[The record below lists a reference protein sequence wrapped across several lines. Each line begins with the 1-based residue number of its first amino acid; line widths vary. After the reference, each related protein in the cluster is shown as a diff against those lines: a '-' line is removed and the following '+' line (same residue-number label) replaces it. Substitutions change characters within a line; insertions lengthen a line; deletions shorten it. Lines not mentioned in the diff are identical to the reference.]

1 MKVNFNELVKGT
13 ILLNKRNRK
22 EFKVVSLDEKEQ
34 KVELLN
40 ISSEETVKVSK
51 ATFERWY
58 SVQSVPEK
66 EEPKEEPKTEPKPT
80 AGPKVSKRTNRRP
93 RPATEVIVVER
104 IEKGNDKEVVEIKE
118 KRQKLK
124 SGTPKSDTVLSLT
137 KQLEARIA
145 HDFPASRRGVTQS
158 FIKYAHQYN
167 FVKIFQTKSKI
178 RINVLSRAMPEE
190 MKAQLDRIV
199 PAKYGWPIDGFFTIR
214 REEDLDT
221 AMELIAYSAKGAKG

>member
-51 ATFERWY
+51 VTFERWY
-58 SVQSVPEK
+58 TVQSVPEK
-66 EEPKEEPKTEPKPT
+66 EEPKEEPKAEAKPT

-93 RPATEVIVVER
+93 RPTTVVVVEA
-104 IEKGNDKEVVEIKE
+104 IDKKEDTEVVEIKE
-118 KRQKLK
+118 KRKNAK

-137 KQLEARIA
+137 KQLEDRIA

>member
-40 ISSEETVKVSK
+40 ISSEETVKVAK

-58 SVQSVPEK
+58 TVQSVPKAEA
-66 EEPKEEPKTEPKPT
+66 KPT
-80 AGPKVSKRTNRRP
+80 TGPKVSKRTNRRP
-93 RPATEVIVVER
+93 RPTTVVVVEA
-104 IEKGNDKEVVEIKE
+104 IDKKDDKEVVEIKE
-118 KRQKLK
+118 KRKNAK

-137 KQLEARIA
+137 KQLEDRIA

-167 FVKIFQTKSKI
+167 FAKIFQTKSKI

-190 MKAQLDRIV
+190 MKVKLDRIV

>member
-58 SVQSVPEK
+58 TVQSVPEQ
-66 EEPKEEPKTEPKPT
+66 EEPKEEPKAEAKPT
-80 AGPKVSKRTNRRP
+80 VGPKVSKRTNRRP
-93 RPATEVIVVER
+93 RPTTVVVVEA
-104 IEKGNDKEVVEIKE
+104 IDKKDDKEVVEIKE
-118 KRQKLK
+118 KRKNAK

-137 KQLEARIA
+137 KQLEDRIA

-178 RINVLSRAMPEE
+178 RINVLTRSMPEE

-221 AMELIAYSAKGAKG
+221 AMELIAYSVKGAKG

>member
-58 SVQSVPEK
+58 TVQSVPEK
-66 EEPKEEPKTEPKPT
+66 EEPKEEPKAEAKPT

-93 RPATEVIVVER
+93 RPTTVVVVEA
-104 IEKGNDKEVVEIKE
+104 IDKKEDTEVVEIKE
-118 KRQKLK
+118 KRKNAK

-137 KQLEARIA
+137 KQLEDRIA

-178 RINVLSRAMPEE
+178 RINVISRAMPEE

>member
-22 EFKVVSLDEKEQ
+22 EFKVVSLDGKEQ

-40 ISSEETVKVSK
+40 ISSEETTKVSK

-58 SVQSVPEK
+58 TVQSVPEQ
-66 EEPKEEPKTEPKPT
+66 EEPKEEPKAEAKPT

-93 RPATEVIVVER
+93 RPTTVVVVEA
-104 IEKGNDKEVVEIKE
+104 IDKKEDTEVVEIKE
-118 KRQKLK
+118 KRKNAK

-137 KQLEARIA
+137 KQLEDRIA

>member
-22 EFKVVSLDEKEQ
+22 EFKVVSLDDKEQ

-40 ISSEETVKVSK
+40 LSSEETVKVSK

-58 SVQSVPEK
+58 SVQSVPEQ
-66 EEPKEEPKTEPKPT
+66 EEPKEEPKAEAKPT
-80 AGPKVSKRTNRRP
+80 AGPKISKRTNRRP
-93 RPATEVIVVER
+93 RPTTVVVVEA
-104 IEKGNDKEVVEIKE
+104 IDKQDDKEVVEIKE
-118 KRQKLK
+118 KRKNAK

-137 KQLEARIA
+137 KQLEDRIA

>member
-58 SVQSVPEK
+58 TVQSVPEK
-66 EEPKEEPKTEPKPT
+66 EEPKEEPKAEPKPT

-93 RPATEVIVVER
+93 RPTTVVVVEA
-104 IEKGNDKEVVEIKE
+104 IDKKEDTEVVEIKE
-118 KRQKLK
+118 KRKNAK
-124 SGTPKSDTVLSLT
+124 SGTPKSNTVLSLT
-137 KQLEARIA
+137 KQLEDRIA

-221 AMELIAYSAKGAKG
+221 AMELIAYSVKGAKG

>member
-58 SVQSVPEK
+58 TVQSVPEK
-66 EEPKEEPKTEPKPT
+66 GEPKEGPKAEAKPT

-93 RPATEVIVVER
+93 RPTTVVVVEA
-104 IEKGNDKEVVEIKE
+104 IDKQDDTEVVEIKE
-118 KRQKLK
+118 KRKNAK

-137 KQLEARIA
+137 KQLEDRIA

>member
-58 SVQSVPEK
+58 TVQSVPEK
-66 EEPKEEPKTEPKPT
+66 GEPKEEPKAEAKPT
-80 AGPKVSKRTNRRP
+80 TGPKVSKRTNRRP
-93 RPATEVIVVER
+93 RPTTVVVVEA
-104 IEKGNDKEVVEIKE
+104 IDKKEDTEVVEIKE
-118 KRQKLK
+118 KRKNAK

-137 KQLEARIA
+137 KQLEDRIA

>member
-58 SVQSVPEK
+58 TVQSVPEQ
-66 EEPKEEPKTEPKPT
+66 EEPKEEPKAEAKPT

-93 RPATEVIVVER
+93 RPTVVVVEA
-104 IEKGNDKEVVEIKE
+104 IDKKDDKEVVEIKE
-118 KRQKLK
+118 KRKNAK

-137 KQLEARIA
+137 KQLEDRIA

-178 RINVLSRAMPEE
+178 RINVLTRAMPEE

>member
-40 ISSEETVKVSK
+40 ISGEETVKVSK

-58 SVQSVPEK
+58 TVQSVPEK
-66 EEPKEEPKTEPKPT
+66 EEPKEEPKAEAKPT

-93 RPATEVIVVER
+93 RPTTVVVVEA
-104 IEKGNDKEVVEIKE
+104 IDKQDATEVVEIKE
-118 KRQKLK
+118 KRKNAK

-137 KQLEARIA
+137 KQLEDRIA

>member
-58 SVQSVPEK
+58 TVQSVPEK
-66 EEPKEEPKTEPKPT
+66 EEPKEEPKPT

-93 RPATEVIVVER
+93 RPTTVVVVEA
-104 IEKGNDKEVVEIKE
+104 IDKKEDTEVVEIKE
-118 KRQKLK
+118 KRKNAK

-137 KQLEARIA
+137 KQLEDRIA

>member
-58 SVQSVPEK
+58 TVQSVPEQ
-66 EEPKEEPKTEPKPT
+66 EEPKEEPKAEDKPA

-93 RPATEVIVVER
+93 RPTTVVVVEA
-104 IEKGNDKEVVEIKE
+104 IDKKEDTEVVEIKE
-118 KRQKLK
+118 KRKNAK

-137 KQLEARIA
+137 KQLEDRIT

>member
-58 SVQSVPEK
+58 TVQSVPEK
-66 EEPKEEPKTEPKPT
+66 EEPKAEAKPT
-80 AGPKVSKRTNRRP
+80 AGPKVSKRTNRRS
-93 RPATEVIVVER
+93 RPTTVVVVEA
-104 IEKGNDKEVVEIKE
+104 IDKKDDKEVVEIQE
-118 KRQKLK
+118 KRQNAK

-137 KQLEARIA
+137 KQLEDRIA

-167 FVKIFQTKSKI
+167 FVKIFQTKGPHQRAISCNAGGDESKTRSNCPCEI
-178 RINVLSRAMPEE
+178 RLAN
-190 MKAQLDRIV
+190 
-199 PAKYGWPIDGFFTIR
+199 
-214 REEDLDT
+214 
-221 AMELIAYSAKGAKG
+221 

>member
-13 ILLNKRNRK
+13 ILLNKHNRK

-40 ISSEETVKVSK
+40 ISSEETVKVLK

-58 SVQSVPEK
+58 TVQSVPEQ
-66 EEPKEEPKTEPKPT
+66 EEPKEEPKAESKPT

-93 RPATEVIVVER
+93 RPTTVVVVEA
-104 IEKGNDKEVVEIKE
+104 IDKQDDKEVVEIKE
-118 KRQKLK
+118 KRKKQK
-124 SGTPKSDTVLSLT
+124 SGIPKSDTVLSLT
-137 KQLEARIA
+137 KQLEDRIA

-178 RINVLSRAMPEE
+178 RINVLTRSMPEE

-199 PAKYGWPIDGFFTIR
+199 PAKYGWPLDGFFTIR

-221 AMELIAYSAKGAKG
+221 AMELIAYSVKGAKG

>member
-66 EEPKEEPKTEPKPT
+66 EEPKEEPKVEAKPT

-93 RPATEVIVVER
+93 RPTTVVVVEA
-104 IEKGNDKEVVEIKE
+104 IDKKEDTEVVEIKE
-118 KRQKLK
+118 KRKNAK

-137 KQLEARIA
+137 KQLEDRIA

>member
-13 ILLNKRNRK
+13 ILLNKHNRK

-40 ISSEETVKVSK
+40 ISSEETVKVLK

-58 SVQSVPEK
+58 TVQSVPEQ
-66 EEPKEEPKTEPKPT
+66 EEPKEEPKAESKPT

-93 RPATEVIVVER
+93 RPTTVVVVEA
-104 IEKGNDKEVVEIKE
+104 INKQDDKEVVEIKE
-118 KRQKLK
+118 KRKKQK
-124 SGTPKSDTVLSLT
+124 SGIPKSDTVLSLT
-137 KQLEARIA
+137 KQLEDRIA

-178 RINVLSRAMPEE
+178 RINVLTRSMPEE

-199 PAKYGWPIDGFFTIR
+199 PAKYGWPLDGFFTIR

-221 AMELIAYSAKGAKG
+221 AMELIAYSVKGAKG

>member
-58 SVQSVPEK
+58 TVQSVPEK
-66 EEPKEEPKTEPKPT
+66 EEPEEEPKAEAKPT

-93 RPATEVIVVER
+93 RPTTVVVVEA
-104 IEKGNDKEVVEIKE
+104 IDKKEDTEVVEIKE
-118 KRQKLK
+118 KRKNAK
-124 SGTPKSDTVLSLT
+124 SGIPKSDTVLSLT
-137 KQLEARIA
+137 KQLEDRIA

-178 RINVLSRAMPEE
+178 RINVLTRAMPEE

>member
-58 SVQSVPEK
+58 SVQSVPEQ
-66 EEPKEEPKTEPKPT
+66 EEPKEEPKAEAKPT

-93 RPATEVIVVER
+93 RPTTVVVVEA
-104 IEKGNDKEVVEIKE
+104 IDKKDDTEVVEIKE
-118 KRQKLK
+118 KRKNAK

-137 KQLEARIA
+137 KQLEDRIA

-221 AMELIAYSAKGAKG
+221 AMELIAYSVKGAKG

>member
-22 EFKVVSLDEKEQ
+22 EFKVVSLNEKEQ

-66 EEPKEEPKTEPKPT
+66 EEPKEEPKAEVKPT

-93 RPATEVIVVER
+93 RPTTVVVVEA
-104 IEKGNDKEVVEIKE
+104 IDKKDDKEVVEIKE
-118 KRQKLK
+118 KRKNAK

-137 KQLEARIA
+137 KQLEDRIA

>member
-1 MKVNFNELVKGT
+1 MKVNFSELVKGT
-13 ILLNKRNRK
+13 VLLNKRNRK
-22 EFKVVSLDEKEQ
+22 EFKVLSLDEKEQ

-40 ISSEETVKVSK
+40 LSSEETVKVSK

-66 EEPKEEPKTEPKPT
+66 EEPKEEPKPV
-80 AGPKVSKRTNRRP
+80 AGPKVTKRTNRRP
-93 RPATEVIVVER
+93 RPANTTVVVVEA
-104 IEKGNDKEVVEIKE
+104 IDKTDDKEVVEIRE
-118 KRQKLK
+118 KRKKQN
-124 SGTPKSDTVLSLT
+124 SGIPKSDTVLSLT
-137 KQLEARIA
+137 KQLEDRIA

-158 FIKYAHQYN
+158 FIKYSHQYN

-190 MKAQLDRIV
+190 MKAKLDRIV

-221 AMELIAYSAKGAKG
+221 AMELIAYSVKGAKG

>member
-58 SVQSVPEK
+58 SVQSVPEQ
-66 EEPKEEPKTEPKPT
+66 EEPKEEPKAEAKPT
-80 AGPKVSKRTNRRP
+80 AGSKVFKRTNRRP
-93 RPATEVIVVER
+93 RPTTVVVVEA
-104 IEKGNDKEVVEIKE
+104 IDKKDDKEVVEIKE
-118 KRQKLK
+118 KRKNSK

-137 KQLEARIA
+137 KQLEDRIA

>member
-22 EFKVVSLDEKEQ
+22 EFKVLSLDKKEQ

-58 SVQSVPEK
+58 AVQSVPEK
-66 EEPKEEPKTEPKPT
+66 EEPTEEPKAEAKPT

-93 RPATEVIVVER
+93 RPTTVVVVEA
-104 IEKGNDKEVVEIKE
+104 IDKKDDKEVVEIKE
-118 KRQKLK
+118 KRKNSK

-137 KQLEARIA
+137 KQLEDRIA

>member
-58 SVQSVPEK
+58 TVQSVPEQ
-66 EEPKEEPKTEPKPT
+66 EEPKEEPKAEAKPT

-93 RPATEVIVVER
+93 RPTTVVVVEA
-104 IEKGNDKEVVEIKE
+104 IDKKEDTEVVEIKE
-118 KRQKLK
+118 KRKNSK

-137 KQLEARIA
+137 KQLEDRIA

-221 AMELIAYSAKGAKG
+221 AMELITYSAKGAKG

>member
-22 EFKVVSLDEKEQ
+22 EFKVLSLDEKEQ

-58 SVQSVPEK
+58 TVQSVPEQ
-66 EEPKEEPKTEPKPT
+66 EEPKEEPKAEAKPT

-93 RPATEVIVVER
+93 RPTTVVVVEA
-104 IEKGNDKEVVEIKE
+104 IDKKDDTEVVEIKE
-118 KRQKLK
+118 KRKNAK

-137 KQLEARIA
+137 KQLEDRIA

-190 MKAQLDRIV
+190 IKAQLDRIV

>member
-58 SVQSVPEK
+58 SVQSVPGK
-66 EEPKEEPKTEPKPT
+66 EEPKAEAKPT

-93 RPATEVIVVER
+93 RPTTVVVVEA
-104 IEKGNDKEVVEIKE
+104 IDKKEDTEVVEIKE
-118 KRQKLK
+118 KRKNAK

-137 KQLEARIA
+137 KQLEDRIA

>member
-66 EEPKEEPKTEPKPT
+66 EEPKEEPKAEAKPT

-93 RPATEVIVVER
+93 RPTTVVVVEA
-104 IEKGNDKEVVEIKE
+104 IDKKDDTEVVEIKE
-118 KRQKLK
+118 KRKNAK

-137 KQLEARIA
+137 KQLEDRIA

>member
-58 SVQSVPEK
+58 TVQLVPEQ
-66 EEPKEEPKTEPKPT
+66 EEPKEEPKAEDKPT

-93 RPATEVIVVER
+93 RPTTVVVVEA
-104 IEKGNDKEVVEIKE
+104 IDKKEDTEVVEIKE
-118 KRQKLK
+118 KRKNAK

-137 KQLEARIA
+137 KQLEDRIA

>member
-66 EEPKEEPKTEPKPT
+66 EDPKEEPKAEAKPT

-93 RPATEVIVVER
+93 RPTTVVVVEA
-104 IEKGNDKEVVEIKE
+104 IDKKEDTEVVEIKE
-118 KRQKLK
+118 KRKNAK

-137 KQLEARIA
+137 KQLEDRIA

-178 RINVLSRAMPEE
+178 RINVLTRAMPEE

-214 REEDLDT
+214 REEDLDN

>member
-58 SVQSVPEK
+58 SVQSAPEQ

-93 RPATEVIVVER
+93 RPTTVVVVEA
-104 IEKGNDKEVVEIKE
+104 IDKKDDAEVVEIKE
-118 KRQKLK
+118 KRKNAK

-137 KQLEARIA
+137 KQLEDRIA

-221 AMELIAYSAKGAKG
+221 AMELIAYSVKGAKG